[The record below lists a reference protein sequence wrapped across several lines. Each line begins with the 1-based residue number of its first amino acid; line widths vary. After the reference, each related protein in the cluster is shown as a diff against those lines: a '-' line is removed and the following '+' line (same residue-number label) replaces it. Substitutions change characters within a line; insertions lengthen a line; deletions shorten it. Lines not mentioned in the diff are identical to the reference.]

1 MLCACVRCAVEYLVS
16 KGAKVDTVDDSGWSP
31 LLSAASAGKT
41 DTVSFVRD
49 VPQSSYHAQ
58 KALISPGLTLF
69 THVVPRLCSC
79 SSTALT

>member
-1 MLCACVRCAVEYLVS
+1 MS